1 MLTQDFFFELSK
13 TNVIVSFLLALIL
26 VFVKTPKIA
35 SLEGYKKTKPAIIV
49 SFLLIGFVNSLE
61 VADHH
66 GILNRDFVILITL
79 IVASYQI
86 FLFSSTIITMLDLN
100 HISKK
105 RCMKEMIPTTLFSG
119 IGIYFYHDAEIKTLH
134 LFFIIFGAYF
144 TTQIVRFTIQY
155 LKTERTA
162 IKKLDNF
169 FSEETSR
176 SVQWT
181 RAAFIGMFFCSLF
194 TLISF
199 VHYLPLTMVFI
210 VCYTSYY
217 IYFTIHYLNY
227 VNLFLDLIPALE
239 QTTETTYN
247 SKSGNKSFDQLEP
260 AVTAW
265 ELTKRFSETG
275 INIEQVAQELNTNR
289 TYLSNYMN
297 LYRNQTFKDWINH
310 LRIEEA
316 KQLMK
321 EHPEIPVAQIGVQ
334 VGIPDKS
341 NFGRQFTRI
350 TGMSPNKWRKM

>member
-13 TNVIVSFLLALIL
+13 TNVIVSILLALVL
-26 VFVKTPKIA
+26 MFVKTPKIA

-66 GILNRDFVILITL
+66 GIHNRDFVILITL

-105 RCMKEMIPTTLFSG
+105 RCMKEMIPTTFLSAFG
-119 IGIYFYHDAEIKTLH
+119 IMTYHLTDKKMLN
-134 LFFIIFGAYF
+134 LFFVLFAVYF
-144 TTQIVRFTIQY
+144 TTQIIRFTIQY
-155 LKTERTA
+155 LRTERAA
-162 IKKLDNF
+162 IQKLDNF

-181 RAAFIGMFFCSLF
+181 RAAFVGMFFCSIF
-194 TLISF
+194 TLASL

-210 VCYTSYY
+210 VCYTTYY

-239 QTTETTYN
+239 QTAETTIHT
-247 SKSGNKSFDQLEP
+247 KSANKSFDQLEK
-260 AVTAW
+260 AIIEW
-265 ELTKRFSETG
+265 ESTKRFTETG
-275 INIEQVAQELNTNR
+275 LNIEQVAQALNTNR
-289 TYLSNYMN
+289 TYLSNHMN
-297 LYRNQTFKDWINH
+297 LHRNQTFKDWINH

-321 EHPEIPVAQIGVQ
+321 AQPDIPVAQIGVQ

-350 TGMSPNKWRKM
+350 TGMSPNKWRKK